1 MPSRRNNSR
10 LWQAGLALWLTSG
23 PAAGLAMAQNSAR
36 PAAQS
41 PAKTSPYIKDYVNY
55 GEGDPTVTIPAERAM
70 NANPGRL
77 GDPLYSRKPAQSQ
90 SAVKTKSSTYQGG
103 NSGTLLQGRVD
114 LFSSACHGAGIMLDS
129 IKTPAT
135 VLQVRG
141 GSPAY
146 YAGVCKDDIVN
157 AFSLQGDNLVLN
169 LRRHGVLYS
178 ATMRTAAPQLQPQ
191 LEQLPGTAA
200 KTPGK
205 LDGQVQEQA
214 TMPSKEVWKRLGS
227 YQLALLV
234 DRSGSMMEPIA
245 EGNESRWLWAG
256 KVVQAF
262 AAQAQTVANKS
273 VTLGTFASEYQI
285 AYNIQPSAI
294 GAIFRNLRPDGGTR
308 LAPPLKEIIDSYWRS
323 STREKLLVLIAT
335 DGCPDDFKNLKE
347 LIVESSRRI
356 SYPGQIEL
364 VFLGIGEDMNGRSV
378 FNYLDH
384 SMHEEGAAA
393 DIVEQIPFSE
403 ISNGGLDRA
412 LVRALSGH

>member
-1 MPSRRNNSR
+1 
-10 LWQAGLALWLTSG
+10 
-23 PAAGLAMAQNSAR
+23 
-36 PAAQS
+36 
-41 PAKTSPYIKDYVNY
+41 
-55 GEGDPTVTIPAERAM
+55 
-70 NANPGRL
+70 
-77 GDPLYSRKPAQSQ
+77 
-90 SAVKTKSSTYQGG
+90 
-103 NSGTLLQGRVD
+103 
-114 LFSSACHGAGIMLDS
+114 
-129 IKTPAT
+129 
-135 VLQVRG
+135 
-141 GSPAY
+141 
-146 YAGVCKDDIVN
+146 
-157 AFSLQGDNLVLN
+157 
-169 LRRHGVLYS
+169 
-178 ATMRTAAPQLQPQ
+178 
-191 LEQLPGTAA
+191 
-200 KTPGK
+200 
-205 LDGQVQEQA
+205 
-214 TMPSKEVWKRLGS
+214 MPSKEVWKRLGS
-227 YQLALLV
+227 YQLAVLV

>member
-1 MPSRRNNSR
+1 
-10 LWQAGLALWLTSG
+10 
-23 PAAGLAMAQNSAR
+23 MAQNSPR
-36 PAAQS
+36 PSAQS
-41 PAKTSPYIKDYVNY
+41 PAKASPYIKDYVNY
-55 GEGDPTVTIPAERAM
+55 GEGDPTVTIPPERAM
-70 NANPGRL
+70 KANPGKL
-77 GDPLYSRKPAQSQ
+77 GDTLYKHKPATQPES
-90 SAVKTKSSTYQGG
+90 KSSAGAYQSRN
-103 NSGTLLQGRVD
+103 NSSTLLQGRVD
-114 LFSSACHGAGIMLDS
+114 LFSSACHGAGIVLDS

-135 VLQVRG
+135 ILQVRG

-146 YAGVCKDDIVN
+146 YAGVCQDDIVN
-157 AFSLQGDNLVLN
+157 AFSLQGDNLVLT
-169 LRRHGVLYS
+169 LRRHGVLYC
-178 ATMRTAAPQLQPQ
+178 ATMRTAAPPQ
-191 LEQLPGTAA
+191 MDQLPGTSTTAPA
-200 KTPGK
+200 K
-205 LDGQVQEQA
+205 LNGQLQEQA
-214 TMPSKEVWKRLGS
+214 AMPSKEVWKKLGT
-227 YQLALLV
+227 YQLVLLV

-262 AAQAQTVANKS
+262 ADQAQTAANKS

-294 GAIFRNLRPDGGTR
+294 AAIFRNLRPDGGTR

-356 SYPGQIEL
+356 TYPGQIEI

-403 ISNGGLDRA
+403 ISSGGLDRA
-412 LVRALSGH
+412 LVKALSGH